1 MLRLEQLKQRAR
13 ELKREVFALFLAARH
28 PRTPWYAKV
37 LLIVIVAYA
46 VSPIDL
52 IPDFVPVL
60 GLLDDVI
67 LLPLGIALALKMIPR
82 AVIEECRGRV
92 ATSELERSRLGRFGA
107 IGIGVIWAALLAL
120 VVVWGLSGACPIAD
134 SETLMDADLDY
145 DVARAAHCRSRR
157 RSGKAFAR
165 IATARARSCAGITRS
180 CGRCCPSDRIRCR
193 SFPSGRVPARVH
205 TVSPVARRATS
216 ACAPHRPAIS

>member
-37 LLIVIVAYA
+37 LLLAIVAYA

-92 ATSELERSRLGRFGA
+92 ATGELERSRIGQFGA
-107 IGIGVIWAALLAL
+107 IAIGAVWMALLAL
-120 VVVWGLSGACPIAD
+120 VFVWGYR
-134 SETLMDADLDY
+134 TLA
-145 DVARAAHCRSRR
+145 
-157 RSGKAFAR
+157 
-165 IATARARSCAGITRS
+165 
-180 CGRCCPSDRIRCR
+180 
-193 SFPSGRVPARVH
+193 
-205 TVSPVARRATS
+205 
-216 ACAPHRPAIS
+216 